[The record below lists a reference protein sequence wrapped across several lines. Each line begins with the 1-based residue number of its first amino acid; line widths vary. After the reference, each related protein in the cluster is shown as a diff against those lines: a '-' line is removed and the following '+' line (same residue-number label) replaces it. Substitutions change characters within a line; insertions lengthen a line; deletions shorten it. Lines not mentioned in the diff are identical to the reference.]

1 LSNTIT
7 ETSTMITIHNR
18 AVGIDQPPEQHRQAD
33 PARTSNRSA
42 PPAPPPGPRGHP
54 FTERLRALM
63 AGGKTKGQAMR
74 EAIKTAPA
82 DHESWLRAVQ
92 SNG

>member
-1 LSNTIT
+1 MNTF
-7 ETSTMITIHNR
+7 NR
-18 AVGIDQPPEQHRQAD
+18 AIFPEAAPEQARQAA
-33 PARTSNRSA
+33 PARQSNRSA

-74 EAIKTAPA
+74 EAIEKAPA
-82 DHESWLRAVQ
+82 DHESWLKAVQ
-92 SNG
+92 NHGR